1 MSPARGKRTSFDP
14 ETLTPR
20 RRHRRAARRRRRRN
34 GAVVALVVV
43 AVLGVI
49 AGIGGGAAVF
59 AYGSSCDLSSLRSVR
74 IGQNSFLFAA
84 DGSLLGSIPAER
96 NRQPVQVEGMSPW
109 IRKATIAVED
119 RRFFAHDG
127 VDIEG
132 IARAA
137 VADVKAGRI
146 VEGGSTITQQL
157 VRNLYISRERTVQRK
172 LKEACLATKLDDAW
186 TKHRILTTYLNQVYY
201 GSQAYGI
208 EAAAQTFFSRP
219 ALDLTL
225 SQSALLAGLTQAPS
239 VYNPFTAPARA
250 RARRQ
255 TVLRAMLETGV
266 ITRRQHARAAKSGL
280 GLEPGRLYSR
290 IREPY
295 FFGYV
300 RDRLIEEYGA
310 ATVRSGGLRVYTTIK
325 PRYQRLAEE
334 AIRSTLTEPTDPA
347 SALISISPRTGA
359 IRAMAAVIPNRPN
372 NEFNLLSQARRQPG
386 STFKTF
392 VLAAAVEMGINPDST
407 YYVSAPFTYRVHP
420 AGNCD
425 DGSWWCVH
433 TYAND
438 YYGWSSIRS
447 ATIRSDNAVYA
458 QLTLDV
464 TAEKVAETARRMG
477 VRSTLDVNGDYVPS
491 IGLGSVAVSPLDLAS
506 AYATL
511 AAGGVY
517 AEPMAIRRVVLPNGK
532 EDRDAGWG
540 VPRRRRAISEGTAA
554 IVTRILEQNMQSG
567 TGNASCVRASR
578 GREDRDQR
586 GAQGRVVRRLHA
598 RSGDDRLDGVHEGRD
613 PDGERPRDRGQRREL
628 PRRDLAAVHGALARR
643 DRAARVPG
651 AFRLARPGSP
661 SRAAS
666 TRSRTTPRTRPRRR
680 PRRPR
685 RRRRNRRSRRSCRAG
700 SPDAH
705 VHARP
710 ADASRKRSPASSIGR
725 SRSPRSSSR
734 SSMRPEESSPSLR
747 VLAPTFRRFRARR
760 WTDSRCAKARRREPS
775 RSSARVAAGAPS
787 LSLLEPGSAAAIA
800 TGGVVPE
807 GADTIVPVELTTEE
821 DGQVRIGERARAA
834 AHIRPRGG
842 DVREGAVV
850 VPGGSS
856 PRPCSDRRARG
867 VRRGRGQL
875 RSAASRS
882 GARNGK

>member
-1 MSPARGKRTSFDP
+1 MI
-14 ETLTPR
+14 
-20 RRHRRAARRRRRRN
+20 
-34 GAVVALVVV
+34 AL
-43 AVLGVI
+43 LGVA

-119 RRFFAHDG
+119 RRFFAHGG

-172 LKEACLATKLDDAW
+172 LKEACLATKLDNAW

-219 ALDLTL
+219 ALELTL

-239 VYNPFTAPARA
+239 IYNPFTAPARA
-250 RARRQ
+250 RARRA
-255 TVLRAMLETGV
+255 TVLRAMLDTGV
-266 ITRRQHARAAKSGL
+266 ITRRQYARAAESEL
-280 GLEPGRLYSR
+280 GLDPGRLYSK

-334 AIRSTLTEPTDPA
+334 AIKSTLTEPTDPA
-347 SALISISPRTGA
+347 AALISISPKTGA
-359 IRAMAAVIPNRPN
+359 IRAMAAVIPNRPK

-447 ATIRSDNAVYA
+447 ATIRSDNSVYA

-464 TAEKVAETARRMG
+464 TPEKVAETARRMG
-477 VRSTLDVNGDYVPS
+477 VRSTLDINGAVVPS

-506 AYATL
+506 GYATL

-517 AEPMAIRRVVLPNGK
+517 AEPMAIRRVVLANGK

-540 VPRRRRAISEGTAA
+540 VPRRRRAISEGGAA

-567 TGNASCVRASR
+567 TGTRAAF
-578 GREDRDQR
+578 GRPAAGKTGTNEEHKDAWFA
-586 GAQGRVVRRLHA
+586 GYT
-598 RSGDDRLDGVHEGRD
+598 
-613 PDGERPRDRGQRREL
+613 P
-628 PRRDLAAVHGALARR
+628 DLATTVWMGYTKAEIPMESVHGIAVSGGSFPAEIW
-643 DRAARVPG
+643 
-651 AFRLARPGSP
+651 RLF
-661 SRAAS
+661 
-666 TRSRTTPRTRPRRR
+666 
-680 PRRPR
+680 
-685 RRRRNRRSRRSCRAG
+685 
-700 SPDAH
+700 
-705 VHARP
+705 
-710 ADASRKRSPASSIGR
+710 
-725 SRSPRSSSR
+725 
-734 SSMRPEESSPSLR
+734 MEPSLD
-747 VLAPTFRRFRARR
+747 AIEPTVFP
-760 WTDSRCAKARRREPS
+760 EPS
-775 RSSARVAAGAPS
+775 VWPEWQTFTRGKYALTYDPS
-787 LSLLEPGSAAAIA
+787 YTPSTTTEETETTETEPAE
-800 TGGVVPE
+800 P
-807 GADTIVPVELTTEE
+807 TIVPS
-821 DGQVRIGERARAA
+821 RI
-834 AHIRPRGG
+834 P
-842 DVREGAVV
+842 
-850 VPGGSS
+850 
-856 PRPCSDRRARG
+856 
-867 VRRGRGQL
+867 
-875 RSAASRS
+875 
-882 GARNGK
+882 